1 VVMIYIPQ
9 QPSFQLPG
17 ARPEVHSYSHNLPA
31 DGLFYIQ
38 LLSAPERLERA
49 MVVRSGP
56 LNLALSGFNRSLAH
70 KIVAYRVDGGFQ
82 PGLWWVDE
90 FVYDPGQL
98 NLVFSSRG
106 QSTGGSDQQTFTG
119 RTTVNKSPV
128 SRTVIAIAI
137 DGDEP
142 VFLAQTQSSEN
153 TGQYILQWQGYTGQI
168 LVTALDDYGV
178 PHVAGATHGVGE
190 RVHPAT
196 PNGFVYQISVAGQLG
211 MEPIWPTSAGALVM
225 SGSCQL
231 VAVPFYRPKTVGPVV
246 V

>member
-1 VVMIYIPQ
+1 ML
-9 QPSFQLPG
+9 SG
-17 ARPEVHSYSHNLPA
+17 PEALV
-31 DGLFYIQ
+31 
-38 LLSAPERLERA
+38 RA
-49 MVVRSGP
+49 IVVRDDS
-56 LNLALSGFNRSLAH
+56 LLLALSGLDQSLSY
-70 KIVAYRVDGGFQ
+70 KIIASRVDGGFQ
-82 PGLWWVDE
+82 PGLWWIDD

-106 QSTGGSDQQTFTG
+106 QSAGSGHQQTFTG
-119 RTTVNKSPV
+119 LTTVNKSPV
-128 SRTVIAIAI
+128 SRTVMAIAI

-142 VFLAQTQSSEN
+142 VFLAQTQSSET
-153 TGQYILQWQGYTGQI
+153 TGQYTLQWQGYTGQI

-211 MEPIWPTSAGALVM
+211 MEPVWPTSAGALVM